1 MPVTVDDVK
10 AAIADT
16 LHKAGGAA
24 DLPASWN
31 GIAARAL
38 GLAQKDMYRILG
50 SAGYSVEQADAW
62 RALEREP
69 WLTMQA
75 LYWSLVLGDMV
86 NGEEEAKDFSALDQR
101 ETLLSVTLYDE
112 AGEFIIPTGY
122 ATMVGHGD
130 SKARSEFVDPA
141 TGLFRPY

>member
-10 AAIADT
+10 QAIADT
-16 LHKAGGAA
+16 LHKAVG
-24 DLPASWN
+24 DLPASWD

-50 SAGYSVEQADAW
+50 SAGYTAEQINSW
-62 RALEREP
+62 RAVEREP
-69 WLTMQA
+69 WLAMQA

-101 ETLLSVTLYDE
+101 EGLPDVTLYDE
-112 AGEFIIPTGY
+112 AGEFIIPPGY

-130 SKARSEFVDPA
+130 SKARSSFVDDA
-141 TGLFRPY
+141 GNFKAR

>member
-16 LHKAGGAA
+16 LHKPVG
-24 DLPASWN
+24 DLPSSWT
-31 GIAARAL
+31 GIATRAL
-38 GLAQKDMYRILG
+38 GLATKDMYRILG
-50 SAGYSVEQADAW
+50 SAGYSAEQVDRW
-62 RALEREP
+62 RLLERDP

-75 LYWSLVLGDMV
+75 LYWALVLGDMV

-101 ETLLSVTLYDE
+101 ESLPDVTLYDE
-112 AGEFIIPTGY
+112 FGDFIIPEGY

-130 SKARSEFVDPA
+130 SKARSSFIDPLTGEFKKW
-141 TGLFRPY
+141 

>member
-1 MPVTVDDVK
+1 MPVTAADVRQ
-10 AAIADT
+10 AIADT
-16 LHKAGGAA
+16 LHKDVA
-24 DLPASWN
+24 DLPPSWT
-31 GIAARAL
+31 GIATRAL

-50 SAGYSVEQADAW
+50 SAGYTAGQINSW
-62 RALEREP
+62 RAIEREP

-101 ETLLSVTLYDE
+101 ENLPDVTLYDE
-112 AGEFIIPTGY
+112 AGEFIIPPGY

-130 SKARSEFVDPA
+130 SKARSNFIDPNTGEFKA
-141 TGLFRPY
+141 W